1 MAGRDRRRRD
11 RPPGSTSKPPA
22 EPSCSSS
29 REVDIVQK
37 CAEKMSDSPVS
48 AIPTIS
54 IPQGWADL
62 PDDLLQSIILLLR
75 TPHETL
81 AFAATCRPWYAAFL
95 SCLSAINLFAFFPP
109 LLLQPKLPDSN
120 LCSEHFVDPTNT
132 AASVRC
138 RVPWR
143 TVNKMDYIGYSYG
156 NIIYC
161 YKKKCHLFD
170 VFTGAV
176 TKSPRL
182 IIDRRD
188 YPTFAALTAPPA
200 SPDSSVFVQ
209 VGCSLFWWKV
219 GSASWLKL
227 CQIDIPFDH
236 LIISRSQL
244 DEPIFQVISFKGET
258 FAMDSSSN
266 LFRVFLEPGF
276 RLRKLSVGWAAAK
289 FDGYMWF
296 VVCDDMLLLIG
307 PANNRYQAVHLDL
320 SSRRKRVGMVK
331 VERLENWA
339 VFVGGG
345 TKSQA
350 FACKNPE
357 MWGGKS
363 NCIYLCGVD
372 EQPWCTVQLEEEVK
386 EPDYFERQY
395 WRHLRHTEDGVA
407 DLSSIWVFPGV
418 FSRICQ

>member
-1 MAGRDRRRRD
+1 ML
-11 RPPGSTSKPPA
+11 
-22 EPSCSSS
+22 
-29 REVDIVQK
+29 V
-37 CAEKMSDSPVS
+37 
-48 AIPTIS
+48 
-54 IPQGWADL
+54 PQGWADL
-62 PDDLLQSIILLLR
+62 PADLLQSITFLLG

-81 AFAATCRPWYAAFL
+81 AFAATCRHWYAAFL
-95 SCLSAINLFAFFPP
+95 SCLSAINLFALFPP
-109 LLLQPKLPDSN
+109 LLLRPKLPDSN
-120 LCSEHFVDPTNT
+120 LYSEHFVDPTNT

-170 VFTGAV
+170 VFTGAM

-182 IIDRRD
+182 IIDKRD
-188 YPTFAALTAPPA
+188 YPTFGALTAPPA
-200 SPDSSVFVQ
+200 SADSSVLVQ

-219 GSASWLKL
+219 GSTSWLKL
-227 CQIDIPFDH
+227 CQTDIPFDH
-236 LIISRSQL
+236 LIISRLQL
-244 DEPIFQVISFKGET
+244 DEPIFQVISFKGEI
-258 FAMDSSSN
+258 FAIDSSFN
-266 LFRVFLEPGF
+266 LFKMFLEPRF

-320 SSRRKRVGMVK
+320 SSRRKRMVK

-357 MWGGKS
+357 RWGGRS

-372 EQPWCTVQLEEEVK
+372 GEQPWCTVQLGEEVK
-386 EPDYFERQY
+386 EPDYWERQY
-395 WRHLRHTEDGVA
+395 RWRHLRHVEDGVT
-407 DLSSIWVFPGV
+407 DLLSTIWVFPGV
-418 FSRICQ
+418 FSRI